1 MEIIQQCIVKAS
13 KFLDRGCG
21 VINEK
26 GIVLAATEESL
37 VQAEDLQAKVLLEGE
52 TNFLVSSKNSYVKV
66 ETTDQTSLVCFVE
79 GTDQVAFAYAN
90 LLAQWVAAETE
101 DFDLSS
107 YQDSLLKN
115 VLLENELPG
124 DIPVKAKEYK
134 IPFVA
139 RRVAYVVHTPAH
151 AIKDVLP
158 VLKDFIIHKKDF
170 SVVMDENTLIIL
182 KECSGKD
189 IDDLHAF
196 AKEILHRLE
205 DAHFT
210 ELSIG
215 VGMPVENLRDC
226 AKTYREAALALTVG
240 GIFEDEGSICRYDRL
255 GLGRLIYQLP
265 ATLCQMFLNEVFP
278 ENTYESLGEET
289 LLTIERFFENNLNGS
304 ETSRQLFVHRNTLVY
319 RLDKV
324 QKVTGLDLRNFDDAV
339 LFKLASMVRRYFETM
354 KNTQRPM
361 SLGIKHKI

>member
-1 MEIIQQCIVKAS
+1 MDAINQCVTKAS
-13 KFLDRGCG
+13 KFLDRACG
-21 VINEK
+21 VIDDK
-26 GIVLAATEESL
+26 SVVIAATDEQL
-37 VQAEDLQAKVLLEGE
+37 VKAEDLQAKVLLEGE
-52 TNFLVSSKNSYVKV
+52 VNFLVSSKNTYVKV
-66 ETTDQTSLVCFVE
+66 DVQNQAPFICFVE

-90 LLAQWVAAETE
+90 LLAQWIASETV
-101 DFDLSS
+101 DFNLSTNR
-107 YQDSLLKN
+107 DALLKN

-124 DIPVKAKEYK
+124 DIPIKAKEYR
-134 IPFVA
+134 IPFAV
-139 RRVAYVVHTPAH
+139 RRVAYLLYTPAH
-151 AIKDVLP
+151 AIRDALP
-158 VLKDFIIHKKDF
+158 VLKEFIHPKKDYY
-170 SVVMDENTLIIL
+170 VTMDEHNLILL
-182 KECSGKD
+182 KDCGTQDAEA
-189 IDDLHAF
+189 IYTF
-196 AKEILHRLE
+196 AKEMYQQLE

-215 VGMPVENLRDC
+215 IGMPVKNLREC

-240 GIFEDEGSICRYDRL
+240 HIFSNEDAIRRYDHL

-339 LFKLASMVRRYFETM
+339 LFKLASMVRKYFETM
-354 KNTQRPM
+354 KESQKHHA
-361 SLGIKHKI
+361 LGVKHKI